1 MFNKVLIANRGEI
14 AIRIIRACRELGLQT
29 VAVFS
34 EADRQSLHVRN
45 ADEAYLLG
53 PAPSRYSY
61 LRAYKIIDIAK
72 KSGAG
77 AIHPGY
83 GFLAER
89 ADFAQACLD
98 EGLAFIGPKPSS
110 IAAMGDKEVA
120 RATVAQSGVPVV
132 PGTEG
137 EGSLNDEDLLAL
149 APEIGFPLLVK
160 ATAGGGG
167 KGCVK

>member
-14 AIRIIRACRELGLQT
+14 AVRIIRACRELGLGT

-34 EADRQSLHVRN
+34 EADREAMHVRL
-45 ADEAYLLG
+45 ADEAYYLG
-53 PAPSRYSY
+53 PSAARDSY
-61 LRAYKIIDIAK
+61 LRAEKIIAIAK
-72 KSGAG
+72 QSRSGAV
-77 AIHPGY
+77 HPGY

-98 EGLAFIGPKPSS
+98 ENLAFIGPKPSS
-110 IAAMGDKEVA
+110 IAAMGDKGVA
-120 RATVAQSGVPVV
+120 RAKVIASGVPVV

-137 EGSLNDEDLLAL
+137 EGSLRDDELLVL
-149 APEIGFPLLVK
+149 AEKFGFPLLIK

-167 KGCVK
+167 NRGHA